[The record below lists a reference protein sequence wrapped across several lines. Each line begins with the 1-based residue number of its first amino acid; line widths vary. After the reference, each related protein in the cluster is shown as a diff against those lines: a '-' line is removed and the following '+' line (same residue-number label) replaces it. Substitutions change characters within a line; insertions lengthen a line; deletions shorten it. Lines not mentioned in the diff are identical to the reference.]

1 MTSHQH
7 HHHSHKPLPKRIIL
21 VRHGESAGNL
31 DDAAYTKTP
40 GDRIP
45 LTPQGLVQAKQA
57 GERIRQI
64 VSGLSL
70 DWKVYFYVSP
80 YERTRSTLSEIGR
93 SFSKKRV
100 IGVREECRIRE
111 QDFGNFQVEER
122 MKVVKETRLR
132 FGRFFYRFPEGE
144 SAADVYDR
152 VSSFLE
158 SLWRDIDMNRLHNE
172 PSSDLNFIIV
182 THGLTSRVFLM
193 KWFKWTVKE
202 FVHLKNIGNC
212 EFQVIQLGDGGE
224 YSLAIHHTEEEMKKW
239 GLSDEMIADQN
250 QRKEAHRGD
259 SNEKCSWY
267 LDSFFENLQDSSDEE
282 ENDELNDIFNWVSD
296 ICSWVFSIFSIRP
309 EFGSGRDCFS
319 WNSRAQTSC
328 GSCDCGCDSDTTFS
342 ITLDCGDHDP
352 DMKEEMKKGRLA
364 LLAEELR
371 LQKNVTDDRLERT
384 KELTTE
390 VRKASSQ
397 YRKEV
402 EKCSIGI
409 ETCEEAREKAEAAL
423 VDELKLS
430 ALWEERARE
439 LGWSHGI

>member
-1 MTSHQH
+1 MISHQQ

-31 DDAAYTKTP
+31 DGTAYTTTP
-40 GDRIP
+40 DHQIP

-64 VSGLSL
+64 VSGLSR

-193 KWFKWTVKE
+193 KWFKWTVE
-202 FVHLKNIGNC
+202 QFEGLNNLGNC
-212 EFQVIQLGDGGE
+212 EFQVMQLGNGGE
-224 YSLAIHHTEEEMKKW
+224 YSLAIHHTEEEMIKW
-239 GLSDEMIADQN
+239 GLSHEMIADQKW
-250 QRKEAHRGD
+250 RAHAHRGPPLYWHF
-259 SNEKCSWY
+259 K
-267 LDSFFENLQDSSDEE
+267 
-282 ENDELNDIFNWVSD
+282 
-296 ICSWVFSIFSIRP
+296 
-309 EFGSGRDCFS
+309 GS
-319 WNSRAQTSC
+319 SRAQTSC
-328 GSCDCGCDSDTTFS
+328 GSCDCGCDLDTTFS

-402 EKCSIGI
+402 EKCSVGI